1 LFGKTALTISELI
14 TPDARRRVGIFM
26 FSYLV
31 IAIGGALG
39 SVARFWLSGAV
50 AQSFGETFP
59 AGTLLVNISGS
70 LVIGFFAGLTGPD
83 GRFLVNPT
91 IRQFFMMGIC
101 GGYTTFSSFSLQTL
115 TLARDGEF
123 LFAVLNIASSVI
135 LCLLAV
141 WLGDYLA
148 MHLNQR

>member
-1 LFGKTALTISELI
+1 
-14 TPDARRRVGIFM
+14 M

-50 AQSFGETFP
+50 AERFGETFP

-83 GRFLVNPT
+83 GRFLLSPT
-91 IRQFFMMGIC
+91 IRQFFMIGIC

-115 TLARDGEF
+115 TLARDGEWF
-123 LFAVLNIASSVI
+123 YAGANAVLSLV

-141 WLGDYLA
+141 WLGHVLA
-148 MHLNQR
+148 LSLNFAKGP

>member
-1 LFGKTALTISELI
+1 LFGRTALTISELI
-14 TPDARRRVGIFM
+14 TPDARRRVRTFM

-50 AQSFGETFP
+50 AQKFGETFST
-59 AGTLLVNISGS
+59 GTMLVNISGS
-70 LVIGFFAGLTGPD
+70 LIIGFFAGLAGPD
-83 GRFLVNPT
+83 GRFLVSP
-91 IRQFFMMGIC
+91 IMRQFFMMGLC
-101 GGYTTFSSFSLQTL
+101 GGYNTFSSFSLQTL

-123 LFAVLNIASSVI
+123 LFAALNIVSSVI

-148 MHLNQR
+148 MH